1 MCVCVCERERGGIER
16 GKVRGCSKC
25 GCVRERKRKRGEIER
40 ERESVCV
47 CVWQMG
53 GGGGGNSTIFTEF
66 STQLSEM
73 FMILNQRTNLAIS
86 LSPSS
91 TPYLKFPPLKC

>member
-1 MCVCVCERERGGIER
+1 MCVCVC
-16 GKVRGCSKC
+16 V
-25 GCVRERKRKRGEIER
+25 CVRE
-40 ERESVCV
+40 S
-47 CVWQMG
+47 QMGG

-86 LSPSS
+86 LVPLLLQLLFEISPIEMLISDEITFGETENHILSS
-91 TPYLKFPPLKC
+91 